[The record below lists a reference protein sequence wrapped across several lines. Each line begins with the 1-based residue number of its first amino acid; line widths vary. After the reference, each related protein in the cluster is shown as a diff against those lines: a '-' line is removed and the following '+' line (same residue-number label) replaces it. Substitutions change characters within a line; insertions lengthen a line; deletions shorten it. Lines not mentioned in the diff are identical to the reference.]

1 MNGVC
6 MSTVYHY
13 CDLNAFLSIIKNKKL
28 WLSCIDN
35 MNDRTEVLHFRSALF
50 KKMDLICNDANKDI
64 LNIFHQLLE
73 RQFPKPYICC
83 FSRNGD
89 VLSQWRAY
97 AADGCGI
104 SIGFE
109 LNSFNFN
116 DNSPFMSLNKKDS
129 IGSSAVR
136 YMTDSEINSEI
147 DKILSLIFQAKE
159 FNDSDRFLKLNEI
172 VHLVRRCCLFTKN
185 SYFSEEEE
193 VRVAHLPMLMTNMDG
208 AHINACSISD
218 IMHRV
223 VRNRI
228 ASYFE
233 LDFADL
239 VSPIKN
245 IILGPKCEV
254 TEYELGLFLNM
265 YGQSKIPITRSGASY
280 R

>member
-1 MNGVC
+1 MT
-6 MSTVYHY
+6 TVYHY
-13 CDLNAFLSIIKNKKL
+13 CDLNAFLSIIKNKKI

-35 MNDRTEVLHFRSALF
+35 MNDRTEVLHFRNALF
-50 KKMDLICNDANKDI
+50 KKMDLICSDDNKNVLDEFYI
-64 LNIFHQLLE
+64 LLE

-104 SIGFE
+104 SLGFD
-109 LNSFNFN
+109 LNSFSFN
-116 DNSPFMSLNKKDS
+116 GNAPFMSAAKKDS
-129 IGSSAVR
+129 IGSGAVR
-136 YMTDSEINSEI
+136 YMSESEINSEV
-147 DKILSLIFQAKE
+147 DKILSLILQTKDLE
-159 FNDSDRFLKLNEI
+159 DDDRCMRLNDIIF
-172 VHLVRRCCLFTKN
+172 LVRRLCLFTKN

-193 VRVAHLPMLMTNMDG
+193 VRIAHLPMLMTNADG
-208 AHINACSISD
+208 AHINVCSVSD

-233 LDFADL
+233 FDFSDL
-239 VSPIKN
+239 ASPLKD

-254 TEYELGLFLNM
+254 TEYELRLFLDM
-265 YGQSKIPITRSGASY
+265 YGLNNIPIKRSGASY